1 MTSFVKQFIEYNIG
15 VIENE
20 NYVELFSRWYDNTP
34 FVTTSLGKLYSD
46 APYVS
51 ELVNTLID
59 AGVLYQPLYD
69 ASIKVLQDRLEWMF
83 SAYKTSG
90 VSSVYMK
97 GVMSEIRSGLAIRS
111 IKDLHELI
119 LQAADKY
126 AVYDQEKGVFV
137 F

>member
-1 MTSFVKQFIEYNIG
+1 MTPFVKQFIEYNIG
-15 VIENE
+15 VIDDE
-20 NYVELFSRWYDNTP
+20 NYVELLGRWYDNTP
-34 FVTTSLGKLYSD
+34 FVSTALGKLYTD

-51 ELVNTLID
+51 ELVNALID

-90 VSSVYMK
+90 VSSVFMK

-119 LQAADKY
+119 LQAADRY
-126 AVYDQEKGVFV
+126 AVYDQDRGVFV